1 MSRGLGDVYKRQVVD
16 AGEYDTE
23 YVPETPSMEA
33 SPIMLIPVTLISPEG
48 VGDTS
53 KCVSK
58 VLSIKNASPAIIVFL
73 KVIYFIIYYFVG

>member
-1 MSRGLGDVYKRQVVD
+1 
-16 AGEYDTE
+16 
-23 YVPETPSMEA
+23 MEA